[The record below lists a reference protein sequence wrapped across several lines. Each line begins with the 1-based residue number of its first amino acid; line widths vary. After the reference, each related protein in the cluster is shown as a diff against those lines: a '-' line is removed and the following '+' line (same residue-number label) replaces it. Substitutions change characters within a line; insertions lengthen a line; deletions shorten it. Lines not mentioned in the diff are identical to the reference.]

1 MVAVLIGSIRPGLSR
16 TVLWRARV
24 AKRHANRAPGDG
36 KPLFKADP
44 PSQDRWMM
52 ASGSADALILGAG
65 MAGLYAARELA
76 QHGLKVTVLEARAR
90 SGGRALTE
98 RAPGWA
104 SPIELGAEFIH
115 GNPERLLALVDE
127 AGARLESAE
136 SAHFWLHSGSIEP
149 HDAFW
154 EELSALL
161 EPALSLRSD
170 QTVADWLLRQK
181 LPPEDAT
188 SLTSMVEG
196 FHAADLQQISVR
208 SVAEQMV
215 EAESAQQR
223 LCNGYGGLVD
233 FLSAECRE
241 RGATVVH
248 EFVVRRVDWS
258 SKRVLV
264 HGSGGTWTA
273 PVAVIALPLAVL
285 KAASDGAGIVFS
297 PDPARA
303 RARFAEL
310 AMGHALRVVFR
321 LREPLWRSDSLPP
334 AAFVHASGLD
344 FPMLWVGS
352 RANETQVTAWCGG
365 PRAAALAE
373 LSREARQA
381 AAQLSLAKIFGSSV
395 EHVERV
401 VLGVHDHAFSSDPF
415 TRGAYPYLLAGGDPG
430 ARVDPE
436 SDTLFFASDYVD
448 PQELGTVGSAVESA
462 YTAASAAAESLR

>member
-1 MVAVLIGSIRPGLSR
+1 
-16 TVLWRARV
+16 
-24 AKRHANRAPGDG
+24 
-36 KPLFKADP
+36 
-44 PSQDRWMM
+44 M
-52 ASGSADALILGAG
+52 ASGSADALVLGAG

-76 QHGLKVTVLEARAR
+76 RRGLKVTVLEARAR
-90 SGGRALTE
+90 TGGRTLTE
-98 RAPGWA
+98 HAPGWA
-104 SPIELGAEFIH
+104 SPIELGAEFVH
-115 GNPERLLALVDE
+115 GNPERLLALIAE
-127 AGARLESAE
+127 AGARLEPAD
-136 SAHFWLHSGSIEP
+136 SAHFWVHTASIEP

-154 EELSALL
+154 DELSALL
-161 EPALSLRSD
+161 EPALSLDSD

-181 LPPEDAT
+181 LSPEDAI
-188 SLTSMVEG
+188 SLTSIVEG
-196 FHAADLQQISVR
+196 FHAADLQRISVR

-241 RGATVVH
+241 RGATIVH
-248 EFVVRRVDWS
+248 EFIARRVEWR
-258 SKRVLV
+258 SKRVAV

-285 KAASDGAGIVFS
+285 QAASEGTGLVFS
-297 PDPARA
+297 PDPTRA

-321 LREPLWRSDSLPP
+321 LREPLWRPELLPP

-344 FPMLWVGS
+344 FPTLWVGS
-352 RANETQVTAWCGG
+352 RPNETQVTAWCGG

-373 LSREARQA
+373 VSREARQA
-381 AAQLSLAKIFGSSV
+381 AARRSLAKIFGCSV
-395 EHVERV
+395 EHVDRV

-415 TRGAYPYLLAGGDPG
+415 TRGAYPYLLAGSDPG

-436 SDTLFFASDYVD
+436 SATLFFASDYTD

-462 YTAASAAAESLR
+462 HMAACAAADSLR

>member
-1 MVAVLIGSIRPGLSR
+1 
-16 TVLWRARV
+16 
-24 AKRHANRAPGDG
+24 
-36 KPLFKADP
+36 
-44 PSQDRWMM
+44 M
-52 ASGSADALILGAG
+52 ASGSADALVLGAG

-76 QHGLKVTVLEARAR
+76 RRGLKVTVLEARAR
-90 SGGRALTE
+90 TGGRTLTE
-98 RAPGWA
+98 HAPGWA
-104 SPIELGAEFIH
+104 SPIELGAEFVH
-115 GNPERLLALVDE
+115 GNPERLLALIAE
-127 AGARLESAE
+127 AGARLEPAD
-136 SAHFWLHSGSIEP
+136 SAHFWVHTGSIEP

-154 EELSALL
+154 DELSALL
-161 EPALSLRSD
+161 EPALSLDSD

-181 LPPEDAT
+181 LSPEDAI
-188 SLTSMVEG
+188 SLTSIVEG
-196 FHAADLQQISVR
+196 FHAADLQRISVR

-223 LCNGYGGLVD
+223 LCHGYGGLVD
-233 FLSAECRE
+233 FLAAECRE
-241 RGATVVH
+241 RGATIVH
-248 EFVVRRVDWS
+248 EFIARRVEWR
-258 SKRVLV
+258 SKRVAV

-285 KAASDGAGIVFS
+285 QAASEGTGLVFS
-297 PDPARA
+297 PDPERA

-321 LREPLWRSDSLPP
+321 LREPLWRPELLPP

-344 FPMLWVGS
+344 FPTLWVGS
-352 RANETQVTAWCGG
+352 RPHETQVTAWCGG

-373 LSREARQA
+373 VSREARQA
-381 AAQLSLAKIFGSSV
+381 AARRSLAKIFGRSV

-436 SDTLFFASDYVD
+436 SATLFFASDYTD

-462 YTAASAAAESLR
+462 HTAACAAADSLR